1 MSFFFI
7 NNTFNFYV
15 KPRFLTFRLRVC
27 NYAKKRTTETVTAEM
42 QPTGHLGYDP
52 SQARDGAL
60 IPRTGTS
67 YQTLVADNMRKTL
80 NLTTDNGFKC
90 INNVDKWTDPTQ
102 LDMSSPDIS
111 LIHDAITV
119 GIEVKEVEQMS
130 FGSTTL
136 VHSNPSEA
144 VETLLNAKKW
154 PKKAKKKA
162 LKIMSNQ
169 IEDLINRFVGNKPNL
184 KNKQKLKL
192 SDVLA
197 MANNDWLEGPFPY
210 SQSQANKKKGYAPVK
225 RTKLTVYQQELW
237 LRVFAANLPRWIK
250 TKNDKCVNKAYPE
263 FLAQQ
268 RLNSTIFGGELLP
281 FKCVDMTPDFWHD
294 IVNKQHI
301 FLGQRFLLPE
311 DTSSATHGLTG
322 GEAIRRF
329 YRGAG
334 SSYLQIKA
342 KGLYHL
348 GNDCLNLGV
357 PLFDTV
363 GCGCHV
369 RLRIVKTSG
378 KAPLFKG
385 SPTLSFFVDKGLFK
399 KNLKPSPY
407 SLDGAE
413 GFVFP
418 KIDKSLFFTA
428 FDKVKLLNL
437 FTK

>member
-1 MSFFFI
+1 M
-7 NNTFNFYV
+7 
-15 KPRFLTFRLRVC
+15 RVC
-27 NYAKKRTTETVTAEM
+27 NYAKKITTKTVTIENVSAIPVTAEM
-42 QPTGHLGYDP
+42 QLTGHLGYDP

-60 IPRTGTS
+60 IHRTGTS
-67 YQTLVADNMRKTL
+67 YQTLVADNMRETL
-80 NLTTDNGFKC
+80 NLNRNNDFKC
-90 INNVDKWTDPTQ
+90 INNVDNWTDPTQ
-102 LDMSSPDIS
+102 HDMSSPDIS
-111 LIHDAITV
+111 LIHNAITV
-119 GIEVKEVEQMS
+119 GIEVKEEEQMS
-130 FGSTTL
+130 FGSITL

-144 VETLLNAKKW
+144 VETLLNAEKW
-154 PKKAKKKA
+154 PKKAQKKA
-162 LKIMSNQ
+162 IKIVSNE
-169 IEDLINRFVGNKPNL
+169 IEDLINRSMGNKP
-184 KNKQKLKL
+184 KNKNKLKLKL

-197 MANNDWLEGPFPY
+197 MENNNWLEGPFPY
-210 SQSQANKKKGYAPVK
+210 SQSQVNKRKGYAPVK
-225 RTKLTVYQQELW
+225 RPKLTAYQQELW

-250 TKNDKCVNKAYPE
+250 TKNDKCVNKVYPE

-281 FKCVDMTPDFWHD
+281 FKRVDMTPDFWHD

-311 DTSSATHGLTG
+311 DTSLATHGLTG

-348 GNDCLNLGV
+348 GSDCLNLGV

-385 SPTLSFFVDKGLFK
+385 SPTLSFFVDEGLFK

-413 GFVFP
+413 GFLFP
-418 KIDKSLFFTA
+418 KIDKSLFVTA
-428 FDKVKLLNL
+428 FDKVQLLKL